1 MKIFLA
7 NYEPGRIGGG
17 WSFARNFVK
26 GMNGITTNYDEA
38 DIYFIT
44 SASMVSR
51 EDAMKAK
58 EDNKKIVLRVDNI
71 LRNSRNRNTGMT
83 RMQDMANLADLVV
96 FQSAAVRNLLGYWL
110 FDGGYKNNK
119 VILNSTDE
127 DIFYNDKVGDW
138 KQYLYSRYNRDETKN
153 WEVARAYFSKQ
164 SEFDIKDDPITL
176 NIVGK
181 FSPELVEYNFDF
193 YADEKYKYWGEISN
207 PDTMADLYRKC
218 GHLIY
223 TYWQDACSNTLIEAL
238 MCNCTI
244 DFTDDYYRQGSANE
258 IMTLFEVYG
267 KDYFKLHRMCGE
279 YSNAMKGL

>member
-1 MKIFLA
+1 MKIYLA

-17 WSFARNFVK
+17 WAFARNFVK
-26 GMNGITTNYDEA
+26 GMDGITTNYDEA

-71 LRNSRNRNTGMT
+71 LRNSRNRNTGMS

-96 FQSAAVRNLLGYWL
+96 FQSNAVREMLGWWL
-110 FDGGYKNNK
+110 FDGKYKNNK

-127 DIFYNDKVGDW
+127 DIFFNDKLADW
-138 KQYLYSRYNRDETKN
+138 NTYLYSRYNRDETKN
-153 WEVARAYFSKQ
+153 WEVARYYYSKIA
-164 SEFDIKDDPITL
+164 EMDNEEHKHIL

-193 YADEKYKYWGEISN
+193 YNDENFKYWGEISD
-207 PDTMADLYRKC
+207 PYAMADIYRNNH
-218 GHLIY
+218 HLIY

-238 MCNCTI
+238 MCNCHI
-244 DFTDDYYRQGSANE
+244 DFVDDYFKRGSANE

-267 KDYFKLHRMCGE
+267 KDYFKLHRMCSE
-279 YSNAMKGL
+279 YTNAMKGL